1 MTVVHG
7 EETEAV
13 QEADRQTQI
22 VKGGRP
28 GRAEP
33 GHPDR
38 RRRRPARMTG
48 RQGDAGGTRR

>member
-22 VKGGRP
+22 VKEG
-28 GRAEP
+28 GRAEQSQATQIVDDA
-33 GHPDR
+33 DR
-38 RRRRPARMTG
+38 LG
-48 RQGDAGGTRR
+48 